1 MKIAVCI
8 KRVPDSETR
17 VKIAADGKSLEEAGV
32 KFILNPYDEFAV
44 EEALRRKEKAGPGE
58 VVVIALGP
66 AAAQET
72 IRTALAMGADRG
84 ILLQADRIP
93 TDGLEVAKALAAE
106 LKGAGFDLILFGKMA
121 IDDYNHQV
129 GPMVAELLD
138 LPCVTTVAH
147 LEIEGMKGV
156 AEREI
161 EGGVEVVEFPL
172 PAVLTTDK
180 GLNEPRYP
188 ALKGIM
194 AAKKKPLDVKPATLG
209 AVGGAP
215 EILALTPPPER
226 KEGKIVGEG
235 PAAGAALVGRLR
247 EEAKVRRAPS
257 SRCPA
262 SATGKDLAP
271 RVAARLGRPLVQ
283 DVVDLAVENGAVTVI
298 RPVYAG
304 KALLKLKV
312 TGTPA
317 LLSLRPNVFTPVERP
332 KAGTQESAAAGG
344 PAGRVVVKAIKA
356 AEAGALDVA
365 EAPIIVSGGR
375 GLKEPANFKV
385 LEQLAAAFAGRAAVG
400 ASRAVVDAGWR
411 PHADQVGQT
420 GKTVSPTLYVAV
432 GISGAIQHLAG
443 MRTSKVTVASN
454 KDKDATSSKV
464 GDYGIVREP

>member
-17 VKIAADGKSLEEAGV
+17 VKIAADGKSLDEAGV

-44 EEALRRKEKAGPGE
+44 EEALRRKEKAGAGE

-72 IRTALAMGADRG
+72 IRTALA
-84 ILLQADRIP
+84 
-93 TDGLEVAKALAAE
+93 AE
-106 LKGAGFDLILFGKMA
+106 LKGAGFDLVLFGKMA

-161 EGGVEVVEFPL
+161 EVGVEVVEFPL

-209 AVGGAP
+209 AEGGAL

-235 PAAGAALVGRLR
+235 PAAVPELVRLLR
-247 EEAKVRRAPS
+247 EEAKV
-257 SRCPA
+257 
-262 SATGKDLAP
+262 L
-271 RVAARLGRPLVQ
+271 
-283 DVVDLAVENGAVTVI
+283 
-298 RPVYAG
+298 
-304 KALLKLKV
+304 
-312 TGTPA
+312 
-317 LLSLRPNVFTPVERP
+317 
-332 KAGTQESAAAGG
+332 
-344 PAGRVVVKAIKA
+344 
-356 AEAGALDVA
+356 
-365 EAPIIVSGGR
+365 
-375 GLKEPANFKV
+375 
-385 LEQLAAAFAGRAAVG
+385 
-400 ASRAVVDAGWR
+400 
-411 PHADQVGQT
+411 
-420 GKTVSPTLYVAV
+420 
-432 GISGAIQHLAG
+432 
-443 MRTSKVTVASN
+443 
-454 KDKDATSSKV
+454 
-464 GDYGIVREP
+464 